1 MGGVPGLNR
10 GHRGGQRERAV
21 TLLTEAG
28 EQPLR
33 FRAGGQSRPAPL
45 TESEERK
52 SYLLGPRWADRA
64 FKGQGQGGVWQETR
78 KRFSRRPKAY
88 KIITM
93 LISLS

>member
-10 GHRGGQRERAV
+10 GHRGQRERAV

-33 FRAGGQSRPAPL
+33 FRAGGPEPTGTSDGVRGV
-45 TESEERK
+45 E

-64 FKGQGQGGVWQETR
+64 FKGQGQGGVSQEMR
-78 KRFSRRPKAY
+78 KHFSRRPKAY
-88 KIITM
+88 
-93 LISLS
+93 